1 MKVKATHCE
10 ACGFV
15 ICTSGNIGRE
25 ASDQMKMRKANE
37 TSIKGETDGEEAV
50 KTQRADSKSLSVSQ
64 SGSVSDTKRTRR
76 SNNMAVF
83 YAFNDFYE
91 IEFVLISQLIVLS

>member
-1 MKVKATHCE
+1 MDNLKVKAAHCE
-10 ACGFV
+10 ACEFV

-50 KTQRADSKSLSVSQ
+50 KTPRADSKRLSVSQ
-64 SGSVSDTKRTRR
+64 SGSVSNTKRTRR
-76 SNNMAVF
+76 SYNMAVF
-83 YAFNDFYE
+83 LRF
-91 IEFVLISQLIVLS
+91 